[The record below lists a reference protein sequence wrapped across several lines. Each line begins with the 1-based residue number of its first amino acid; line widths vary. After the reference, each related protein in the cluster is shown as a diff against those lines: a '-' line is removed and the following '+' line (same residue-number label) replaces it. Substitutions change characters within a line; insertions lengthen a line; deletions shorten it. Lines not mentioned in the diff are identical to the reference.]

1 MKKSWD
7 RPKNI
12 EENDDDDGERNI
24 EKINCMIV
32 VVAAVIPFSYLIA
45 TNQLLSASDW
55 NENLAKKFEV

>member
-12 EENDDDDGERNI
+12 EENDDDDDGERNI

-32 VVAAVIPFSYLIA
+32 VVAAIPFSYLIA

-55 NENLAKKFEV
+55 NENLARKFEV